1 MKRPRGGM
9 HSNIEKPVLM
19 LTLDLALPWRWSLTW
34 SLEPGS
40 TEPGDSSL
48 RSQSGSR
55 QYSRASPTGMV
66 VACWHGETAADLFQF
81 CWPINF
87 SVMEL
92 TMFKILQSLT
102 VEIQFAKVLLF
113 HKISF
118 IR

>member
-1 MKRPRGGM
+1 
-9 HSNIEKPVLM
+9 
-19 LTLDLALPWRWSLTW
+19 
-34 SLEPGS
+34 
-40 TEPGDSSL
+40 
-48 RSQSGSR
+48 
-55 QYSRASPTGMV
+55 MV